1 MERSSKCQ
9 TDSRL
14 ALEGSNLFILS
25 LIIRLHRC
33 TGMAEEEIEE
43 EVVPDARVFLVVT
56 YPMES
61 YPKGDISA
69 IFR

>member
-1 MERSSKCQ
+1 
-9 TDSRL
+9 
-14 ALEGSNLFILS
+14 
-25 LIIRLHRC
+25 
-33 TGMAEEEIEE
+33 MAEEEIEE